1 MGSLVLRSRIVAA
14 VFLWL
19 SSALA
24 MPLRAQEEGHES
36 HRGGPVPRE
45 ILERPV
51 GSRTG
56 IGTVHQAVTTSSP
69 QAQAFYDQ
77 GLAYL
82 HSYVWIEAARSFHQA
97 LRLDPNMAM
106 AYAGLTDTYI
116 GLQDVT
122 TARAAF
128 AEAQA
133 RGKDLSAS
141 ERSWLA
147 IRERELESLEDVADP
162 DKYVAYRKAIND
174 ALKLNPRDPW
184 LWIQRGLADE
194 HSPFMHGQAGGVDTL
209 AFYSMA
215 LALAAD
221 NTAAHHYYAHTLE
234 NLGRTKEALE
244 ESAVY
249 VRSAPAIPHAHHMHG
264 HELMRAGQT
273 GEAIAEFLKTDE
285 LENEY
290 YRAENIPARYD
301 WHHAHNLQLLGMSY
315 QSLGQMKR
323 AEAAFRQAFALPAY
337 TEFLEFN
344 RKAWPEFL
352 LGRMRCEEALEAA
365 QALTKS
371 PAAMARL
378 AGYTLSG
385 QALLE
390 LDRLNEAKDAL
401 RFAEQEAEQLSAS
414 VLASLP
420 FPGVLRAEILLRE
433 EKTVEGE
440 ELMRNIKKVILAV
453 PGPDAWS
460 AARFELE
467 SIAIASRTAG
477 DWAMAE
483 STARDMIRHD
493 PNYAGGYFALALVAE
508 RAGDSAGAQK
518 QFAMAARLWE
528 KADSDLPELQTIHQA
543 TAALR

>member
-1 MGSLVLRSRIVAA
+1 MGSLVLRSKIVAA
-14 VFLWL
+14 VLL
-19 SSALA
+19 SLCGALA
-24 MPLRAQEEGHES
+24 SPLGAQEESHES
-36 HRGGPVPRE
+36 HHGGPVPRE

-51 GSRTG
+51 GLRTG

-106 AYAGLTDTYI
+106 AYAELTDTYI

-128 AEAQA
+128 AEAKA
-133 RGKDLSAS
+133 REKGLNAS

-147 IRERELESLEDVADP
+147 IRERELESLQDVGDA

-174 ALKLNPRDPW
+174 ALKLDPRDPW

-194 HSPFMHGQAGGVDTL
+194 HLPFTHGQAGGVDAL
-209 AFYSMA
+209 AFYAMV

-244 ESAVY
+244 ESAIY

-301 WHHAHNLQLLGMSY
+301 WHHAHNLELLGMSY
-315 QSLGQMKR
+315 QTLGQMKL

-337 TEFLEFN
+337 TEFLDFN
-344 RKAWPEFL
+344 RKAWAEFL
-352 LGRMRCEEALEAA
+352 LARRRFEEALEVA

-378 AGYTLSG
+378 AGYSLSG

-401 RFAEQEAEQLSAS
+401 RSAEMETEQLSPS
-414 VLASLP
+414 VLGSMP
-420 FPGVLRAEILLRE
+420 FPGVLRAEIFLRE
-433 EKTVEGE
+433 QKTAEGE
-440 ELMRNIKKVILAV
+440 ELMRNIKKIILAV

-467 SIAIASRTAG
+467 LIALASRTAG

-508 RAGDSAGAQK
+508 RAGDSPGAQK